1 MKKACE
7 RGTEMIYGMVPKFR
21 RYPLKR
27 PRNFAYNKSP
37 SSSIKSGGSIKN
49 VQDIPLPNEI
59 DTARNEKK
67 NQRLSL
73 TDFISKRFQI
83 DEIIL
88 LGLIFLLLEERIN
101 DDYLLIILTY
111 LLITGMD

>member
-1 MKKACE
+1 
-7 RGTEMIYGMVPKFR
+7 MVPKRR
-21 RYPLKR
+21 RYPFKR
-27 PRNFAYNKSP
+27 PRNFAYNKTT
-37 SSSIKSGGSIKN
+37 GGSVKK
-49 VQDIPLPNEI
+49 VEDIPLPNEV
-59 DTARNEKK
+59 DAVRNEKK
-67 NQRLSL
+67 NTYGFSSKANKELSL

-111 LLITGMD
+111 LLITGID

>member
-1 MKKACE
+1 
-7 RGTEMIYGMVPKFR
+7 MIYGVVPRRR
-21 RYPLKR
+21 RYPLKN
-27 PRNFAYNKSP
+27 PRNFAYNRT
-37 SSSIKSGGSIKN
+37 SSDSTAKK
-49 VQDIPLPNEI
+49 VEEIPLPNKV
-59 DTARNEKK
+59 DTVNDKK
-67 NQRLSL
+67 DNDTGFSHKKTKTNKRLSL
-73 TDFISKRFQI
+73 TDFISKRFKT